1 MLRLIFQYRG
11 TAGAALTIQRENLQ
25 LFSAKHNRRVEMR
38 FSGLSQS
45 EWW

>member
-1 MLRLIFQYRG
+1 MLRQIFQNRG

-25 LFSAKHNRRVEMR
+25 LFLAKHNRRVELR
-38 FSGLSQS
+38 SSGLSQS